1 MVYKKCSGVGT
12 SIIKNKQHCCGV
24 RLSDVLR
31 HEPNHG
37 AKIDNISKSR
47 KFLSDYFMFLREYI
61 HVRAPKSHP
70 KVTFKT
76 EQGR

>member
-31 HEPNHG
+31 HEPNHV
-37 AKIDNISKSR
+37 AKIDIISESR
-47 KFLSDYFMFLREYI
+47 KFLSVYFMFFSKSI
-61 HVRAPKSHP
+61 HIRAKKAARRWLFKS
-70 KVTFKT
+70 